1 MGRAGED
8 PEVKA
13 WLEAVNASAI
23 FSDSV
28 FGPGV
33 TEGAGATDWRMEEA
47 RGAPSVSTS
56 PGRRMSRSLGGGGSV
71 LQPQLC
77 RTPRCILSSVQPWL
91 LGNPAWGRGWF
102 VRSLRG

>member
-8 PEVKA
+8 PEAEA

-33 TEGAGATDWRMEEA
+33 TEGAGATDWRRAEA
-47 RGAPSVSTS
+47 SGAPGVSIS
-56 PGRRMSRSLGGGGSV
+56 PGRRMSRSLVGGGSV
-71 LQPQLC
+71 LQPQL
-77 RTPRCILSSVQPWL
+77 RRAPRCIHYSLQPWL
-91 LGNPAWGRGWF
+91 LGSPTWGRGLF
-102 VRSLRG
+102 VRNLRG